1 MVRTLSFVCV
11 SCVAAAVC
19 LGMGSWAQAGSKDVI
34 RTLSLDES
42 AKIVELF
49 DGMDSGQLQVR
60 VSPKSPQESYVF
72 VKNTTDEPLTVALP
86 KAAVGVHIL
95 PQFFNGQGNNPFNN
109 FGNQNQNQNQGL
121 NNQFGGGGQQGRSQ
135 NVGGQFQPFNNN
147 QQGLFNNQNNGNGN
161 GNLNQFQNGNGFFSI
176 PPEKTVQ
183 LKMRTVCLDYGLP
196 DPTPGMKYELRRVET
211 EISNPALVKLLEGF
225 TVRVDQDAMQAAAWH
240 LSNNLSWGQISG
252 LAGNELIAFTS
263 GTIFDAKAMK
273 MAQALVQ
280 EAEKAAKENPP
291 VQAED
296 KQDQPVKPAA
306 APRKLTSKIS
316 KAR

>member
-1 MVRTLSFVCV
+1 MVRTLRFTCV
-11 SCVAAAVC
+11 SCVAAAIC

-49 DGMDSGQLQVR
+49 DGMESGQFQVR
-60 VSPKSPQESYVF
+60 LSPKSPQESYVF

-95 PQFFNGQGNNPFNN
+95 PEFSGPVNNQLNQFGNQ
-109 FGNQNQNQNQGL
+109 FGNQNQNQG
-121 NNQFGGGGQQGRSQ
+121 QFGGGGQGRSQ

-147 QQGLFNNQNNGNGN
+147 QQGPFNNQNNGNG
-161 GNLNQFQNGNGFFSI
+161 NGNGFFSI

-211 EISNPALVKLLEGF
+211 EISNPALQKLLEGF

-240 LSNNLSWGQISG
+240 LSNNMSWGQISG

-280 EAEKAAKENPP
+280 EAEKEAKENPP
-291 VQAED
+291 AQAED
-296 KQDQPVKPAA
+296 KKDQPVKPAA

-316 KAR
+316 KTR